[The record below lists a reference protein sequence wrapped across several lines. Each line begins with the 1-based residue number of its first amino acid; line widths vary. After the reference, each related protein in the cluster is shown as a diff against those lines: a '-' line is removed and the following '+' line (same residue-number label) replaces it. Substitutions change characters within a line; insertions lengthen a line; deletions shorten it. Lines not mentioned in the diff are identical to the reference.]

1 MSWPRPQSPAV
12 AMMSKSEEKEE
23 SCKKTSEGEEMKHQA
38 VNSLKYI
45 EGKKEEAPA
54 VQLLY
59 LQLHRNV
66 IKSSRLV
73 VSPKI

>member
-45 EGKKEEAPA
+45 CRGKEGGSG
-54 VQLLY
+54 
-59 LQLHRNV
+59 
-66 IKSSRLV
+66 SSSV
-73 VSPKI
+73 VVPPTT

>member
-1 MSWPRPQSPAV
+1 
-12 AMMSKSEEKEE
+12 
-23 SCKKTSEGEEMKHQA
+23 MKHQA

-45 EGKKEEAPA
+45 EGGSGSSS
-54 VQLLY
+54 VVY

>member
-45 EGKKEEAPA
+45 
-54 VQLLY
+54 
-59 LQLHRNV
+59 
-66 IKSSRLV
+66 
-73 VSPKI
+73 